1 MGFLKYNIL
10 LVKCVPDFWTLVIVL
25 ISQSELPDEKQ
36 QAIIISEYTPYLNFV
51 FQEPSN
57 SRLPAALVMLD
68 TSNSGLFSDLEQL
81 DLVSCRDSD
90 TVHVFYV
97 KSGQKTPSDIIS
109 NVVSIEN
116 TR

>member
-1 MGFLKYNIL
+1 
-10 LVKCVPDFWTLVIVL
+10 
-25 ISQSELPDEKQ
+25 
-36 QAIIISEYTPYLNFV
+36 
-51 FQEPSN
+51 
-57 SRLPAALVMLD
+57 MLD

-109 NVVSIEN
+109 NVVSILYIEN
-116 TR
+116 TRLVFFDIKFTRQGFENAC